1 MTTYLDFMKH
11 ANKVAKRA
19 TSSRPILQ
27 GVHHK
32 KDGGVIVT
40 DSHRLYSF
48 SGGINRD
55 SDVTLHY
62 KDGRVLDGNYP
73 ETSKL
78 FPDLDGAEARVELIN
93 LPNFAAACKLAE
105 NIEKLERKM
114 NGRYNQAVR
123 IVAAE
128 SSLRLTSDPSYDM
141 AFDFKVD
148 TRDVVSADI
157 KIAINPQYL
166 SEAAALLKDS
176 GDGSATLYYFGLNR
190 PVVLKTDD
198 LDLLILPIKWK
209 EA

>member
-11 ANKVAKRA
+11 ASKVAKRV

-73 ETSKL
+73 ETSRL
-78 FPDLDGAEARVELIN
+78 FPDLDGAEARIELIN
-93 LPNFAAACKLAE
+93 LPNFAAACKLVE

-114 NGRYNQAVR
+114 NGSYNQSVR
-123 IVAAE
+123 IVTDG
-128 SSLRLTSDPSYDM
+128 SSLRLTSDPSYDL

-190 PVVLKTDD
+190 PIVLKTGD
-198 LDLLILPIKWK
+198 LDILILPIKWK

>member
-11 ANKVAKRA
+11 ANKVAKCA

-40 DSHRLYSF
+40 DNHRLYSF

-62 KDGRVLDGNYP
+62 RDGRVLDGNYP

-78 FPDLDGAEARVELIN
+78 FPDLDGAEAHIELIN
-93 LPNFAAACKLAE
+93 LSDFADICKLAK

-114 NGRYNQAVR
+114 NGSYNQSVR
-123 IVAAE
+123 IVTDG
-128 SSLRLTSDPSYDM
+128 SSLRLTSDPSYDL
-141 AFDFKVD
+141 AFDFKVG

-157 KIAINPQYL
+157 KIAVNPQYL

-176 GDGSATLYYFGLNR
+176 GDGSAMLYYFGLNR
-190 PVVLKTDD
+190 PIVLKTDD
-198 LDLLILPIKWK
+198 LDILILPIKWK